1 MAIFKPLS
9 KTLVKEEFKSKPF
22 ICYLECLPLYSILI
36 LKRTLKK
43 KSLNYRILHILKLFL
58 RIFFF
63 LSVREENLTFV
74 LFCLYNPGG
83 GLLQNRTYLQCY
95 IMIPILNVIISK
107 YSCTCCRLVNLCK
120 VDI

>member
-1 MAIFKPLS
+1 MTIFKPLS

-22 ICYLECLPLYSILI
+22 ICYLECLPFYSILI

-43 KSLNYRILHILKLFL
+43 ISKLQNSQCLKLFL